1 MHWTCIFTLFS
12 FFLNLRSANPFETVI
27 LNSSCPVAWM
37 KLLERQNISLVQQ
50 ILHKLWGFNLIWLGK
65 RGTWQNS
72 GISRYRLPWICV
84 RYSHFCTF
92 GVCGMLEMW
101 GILSWCVWQWENKI
115 RVRGVCTNLAGDFPK
130 SCWDL
135 FPALGVPRDGS
146 WPGFPW
152 ALCIPVR
159 LSAAL
164 WWTRIGIKHKGQL
177 WGLAEITLEYNLY
190 NSLI

>member
-1 MHWTCIFTLFS
+1 MHWACIFTLFS
-12 FFLNLRSANPFETVI
+12 FFLNFRSANPFETFI

-72 GISRYRLPWICV
+72 RISRYRLAWICV

-115 RVRGVCTNLAGDFPK
+115 RVHGSVQTWLGIFPK
-130 SCWDL
+130 
-135 FPALGVPRDGS
+135 
-146 WPGFPW
+146 
-152 ALCIPVR
+152 
-159 LSAAL
+159 AA
-164 WWTRIGIKHKGQL
+164 GICSQL
-177 WGLAEITLEYNLY
+177 WELPGMVHGQAFLGHCAFLSGSQLLCDEPELG
-190 NSLI
+190 